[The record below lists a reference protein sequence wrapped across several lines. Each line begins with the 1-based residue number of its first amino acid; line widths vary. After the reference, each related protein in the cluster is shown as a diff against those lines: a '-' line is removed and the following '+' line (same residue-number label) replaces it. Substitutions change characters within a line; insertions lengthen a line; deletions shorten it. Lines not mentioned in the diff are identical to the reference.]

1 MNKFKYNIR
10 KHDDPLTG
18 ATLIDIGATYMNLIP
33 LLYHRVLDVVSASN
47 SFSLACYVYFFE

>member
-10 KHDDPLTG
+10 KHDEPLTG
-18 ATLIDIGATYMNLIP
+18 ATLIDTGATYMNLIP

-47 SFSLACYVYFFE
+47 SFSLAFLCLFF